1 MTKENNKEIYS
12 DNNNTEIRKQN
23 LNNNSKI
30 NLYNK
35 LYKEKSFNN
44 NSFNDYLF
52 KNKTKSSFDN
62 NIILNNSKM
71 ENNIIENH
79 KIDDNENIIPKY
91 NKHIMK
97 SQSYFIEKNSFDKYK
112 RDKYYNESFS
122 NRYKIYKPKKEKEK
136 IADKKNNN
144 SNNHLSIEY
153 LMELVDY
160 NGKIN
165 NFPKYLKELKL
176 KADIT
181 TLAQNMIKNEIN
193 NNDRKDKYFEIKEK
207 NKTILNAY
215 KLILNKLKA
224 EKDIKST
231 KKEYN
236 NLYNDLYLSQYSS

>member
-1 MTKENNKEIYS
+1 MI
-12 DNNNTEIRKQN
+12 I
-23 LNNNSKI
+23 I
-30 NLYNK
+30 I
-35 LYKEKSFNN
+35 
-44 NSFNDYLF
+44 YLF

-136 IADKKNNN
+136 IADKMNNN

-181 TLAQNMIKNEIN
+181 TLAQNN
-193 NNDRKDKYFEIKEK
+193 
-207 NKTILNAY
+207 
-215 KLILNKLKA
+215 
-224 EKDIKST
+224 
-231 KKEYN
+231 
-236 NLYNDLYLSQYSS
+236 

>member
-1 MTKENNKEIYS
+1 M
-12 DNNNTEIRKQN
+12 
-23 LNNNSKI
+23 
-30 NLYNK
+30 
-35 LYKEKSFNN
+35 
-44 NSFNDYLF
+44 
-52 KNKTKSSFDN
+52 
-62 NIILNNSKM
+62 
-71 ENNIIENH
+71 
-79 KIDDNENIIPKY
+79 
-91 NKHIMK
+91 
-97 SQSYFIEKNSFDKYK
+97 
-112 RDKYYNESFS
+112 
-122 NRYKIYKPKKEKEK
+122 
-136 IADKKNNN
+136 NNN

-181 TLAQNMIKNEIN
+181 TMAQNLIKNEIN

-215 KLILNKLKA
+215 KLILNKLKE

>member
-1 MTKENNKEIYS
+1 
-12 DNNNTEIRKQN
+12 
-23 LNNNSKI
+23 
-30 NLYNK
+30 
-35 LYKEKSFNN
+35 
-44 NSFNDYLF
+44 
-52 KNKTKSSFDN
+52 
-62 NIILNNSKM
+62 
-71 ENNIIENH
+71 
-79 KIDDNENIIPKY
+79 
-91 NKHIMK
+91 MK

-136 IADKKNNN
+136 ITNKMNNN

-160 NGKIN
+160 NGKINNFPKYLKIN

-215 KLILNKLKA
+215 KLILNKLKE
-224 EKDIKST
+224 EKDIKSI